1 MAIAESLAD
10 VRTRLTAAEHRFARP
25 EGSVALLAVSKR
37 KPASA
42 IEAAMSAGQTR
53 FGENHLQEAVPK
65 IEALGRVGLEWH
77 YIGPIQSNKTRPI
90 ATQFDWVHGVDRLKV
105 ATRLSEQRPEDLEA
119 LQVCIQVNV
128 SGEDSKSGVTLDEIN
143 ELAHAVSEL
152 PRLRLRGLMTIPRPE
167 TDFESQRKPF
177 SVLRARLD
185 QLNQSGLSLDTLS
198 MGMTDDMEAAIAE
211 GATIVRIGT
220 AIFGTRDA

>member
-1 MAIAESLAD
+1 MEIAKSLAD
-10 VRTRLTAAEHRFARP
+10 VRTRLTAAERRFSRP

-37 KPASA
+37 KPTSA

-65 IEALGRVGLEWH
+65 IEALGRAGLEWH

-105 ATRLSEQRPEDLEA
+105 ATRLSEQRPEGLEA

-128 SGEDSKSGVTLDEIN
+128 SGEGSKSGVTLDEIN
-143 ELAHAVSEL
+143 KLAHAVSEL

-211 GATIVRIGT
+211 GSTIVRIGT